1 MALIKQVLNFEVAM
15 QAGKKHIGAVVKNA
29 ARAAS
34 LKKVLIKNSNT
45 PAAAGR
51 QRFSRIV

>member
-1 MALIKQVLNFEVAM
+1 MALIKRVLNFEVAM
-15 QAGKKHIGAVVKNA
+15 QAAKKHIGAVVKNA
-29 ARAAS
+29 TRAAS
-34 LKKVLIKNSNT
+34 LKKVLIQNSNT